1 MFISFEGIEGSGK
14 TTHAKHA
21 VRFLQDKG
29 HDCVITRE
37 PGGTRIGKKIR
48 AILLDPLSKDMDPL
62 TELLLYTADRAQ
74 HIKEYIL
81 PLLSEGKMVLC
92 DRYYDAT
99 MAYQGFARG
108 LDIGLIEKMHTLL
121 FENLKP
127 DLTLLLDL
135 PPEVGLKRA
144 WKQINNGNRVSAE
157 TRFEEERLSFH
168 KRVRAGYLE
177 LSSLEPERFHVID
190 ASKKEAE
197 VREEIINI
205 LDAEIKGRILTNFH
219 P

>member
-14 TTHAKHA
+14 TTHAKHT

-81 PLLSEGKMVLC
+81 PLLSDGKIVLC

-108 LDIGLIEKMHTLL
+108 LDIGLIEKIHKLL
-121 FENLKP
+121 FDNLKP
-127 DLTLLLDL
+127 DITLLLDL
-135 PPEVGLKRA
+135 PPEIGLERA
-144 WKQINNGNRVSAE
+144 WKQINNGNRISHE

-168 KRVRAGYLE
+168 KKVRAGYLE
-177 LSSLEPERFHVID
+177 LSRFEPKRFRIID
-190 ASKKEAE
+190 ASKDEHK
-197 VREEIINI
+197 VREEIIKI
-205 LDAEIKGRILTNFH
+205 LDAEINRRI
-219 P
+219 

>member
-1 MFISFEGIEGSGK
+1 MFISLEGIEGSGK
-14 TTHAKHA
+14 TTNIRHA

-37 PGGTRIGKKIR
+37 PGGTRIGEKIR

-62 TELLLYTADRAQ
+62 TEFLLYMADRAQ
-74 HIKEYIL
+74 HIKECIL
-81 PLLSEGKMVLC
+81 PLLSDGKMVLC

-108 LDIGLIEKMHTLL
+108 LDIGLIEKMHKLL

-127 DLTLLLDL
+127 DITLLLDL
-135 PPEVGLKRA
+135 PPEIGLARA
-144 WKQINNGNRVSAE
+144 WKQINNGNRVSEE

-168 KRVRAGYLE
+168 RRVRAGYLE
-177 LSSLEPERFHVID
+177 LAGLEPERFRIID
-190 ASKKEAE
+190 ASKDEHG
-197 VREEIINI
+197 VREEIIKI
-205 LDAEIKGRILTNFH
+205 LAAEINRGIK
-219 P
+219 PE

>member
-14 TTHAKHA
+14 TTHAEHT

-37 PGGTRIGKKIR
+37 PGGTRIGEKIR

-62 TELLLYTADRAQ
+62 TELLLYNADRAQ

-81 PLLSEGKMVLC
+81 PLLSDGKMVLC

-108 LDIGLIEKMHTLL
+108 LNIGLIEKMHTLL

-127 DLTLLLDL
+127 DITLLLDL
-135 PPEVGLKRA
+135 PPEIGLKRA
-144 WKQINNGNRVSAE
+144 WKQIHNGNRISEE

-168 KRVRAGYLE
+168 TRVRKGYLE
-177 LSSLEPERFHVID
+177 LARLEPERFRVID
-190 ASKKEAE
+190 ASKKEDE
-197 VREEIINI
+197 VREEIIKI
-205 LDAEIKGRILTNFH
+205 LDAEIKSRILTNAH